1 LRRPPVD
8 RLPFTA
14 VMCYFLYVAS
24 PLTLSEIR
32 AMLPAGI
39 TADLLPPADQQ
50 KLRELHP
57 AARTGVRLLIGR
69 CSCDLLISRDGEA
82 REGERHLR
90 NRFFAAGLD
99 RRQVIAG
106 LEAHRSGARP
116 RSAAPSE
123 WQAALAEF
131 VAEHARNAGPTA
143 YLLRFGADSLQ
154 AHEPAERATI
164 TTLDVRNHPAAWL
177 VEDRL
182 TTVVR

>member
-1 LRRPPVD
+1 
-8 RLPFTA
+8 
-14 VMCYFLYVAS
+14 MCYFLYLAS

-39 TADLLPPADQQ
+39 TADQQ

-57 AARTGVRLLIGR
+57 PARTSVRLLIGR

-90 NRFFAAGLD
+90 KRFFAAGFD
-99 RRQVIAG
+99 RRRVIAG

-116 RSAAPSE
+116 RAAAPSE
-123 WQAALAEF
+123 WQVALAEF

-143 YLLRFGADSLQ
+143 YLLRFGTDSLQ
-154 AHEPAERATI
+154 THEPAARATL
-164 TTLDVRNHPAAWL
+164 TTVDVRNHPAEWL